1 MSENTRAKTPQ
12 FSSRLSSWSLH
23 HLQSI
28 LFSLGKLYKSPA
40 STLMTIAVIA
50 ITLSLPS
57 SFYLF
62 LKNVKHLSG
71 DISSST
77 KISLYLTKTTTTS
90 DALKLKKE
98 ILQLD
103 NIHSIEFLSKEDAL
117 KEFKIS
123 SGLSSSIDQLK
134 NNPLP
139 HTLIIQPSA
148 SADTLTIKTLLAQL
162 NAFDKVATAKM
173 DTEWISRLFAI
184 LTIIE
189 RAIIIITLLFGFA
202 VLLIVGNTI
211 RLDIQNRAKEITVIK
226 LVGATDAYI
235 RRPFLY
241 GGIWYGLL
249 GGLLSWLIVMLS
261 AALLS
266 GPVQNL
272 SLLYQAQINMITF
285 TFSEFVLLVISST
298 TLGLIGSWIAVSKHL
313 DEIEP
318 S

>member
-1 MSENTRAKTPQ
+1 MSLNTRALAPQ
-12 FSSRLSSWSLH
+12 FSSKISAWSLH

-40 STLMTIAVIA
+40 ATLMTIAVIA

-62 LKNVKHLSG
+62 LKNVKSLSG
-71 DISSST
+71 DVRSST
-77 KISLYLTKTTTTS
+77 QITLYLDLQASEKE
-90 DALKLKKE
+90 ALSLKKD
-98 ILQLD
+98 LSSFD
-103 NIHSIEFLSKEDAL
+103 NISNIEFLSKKQAL
-117 KEFKIS
+117 AAFKNS
-123 SGLSSSIDQLK
+123 SGLADSISQLDT
-134 NNPLP
+134 NPLP
-139 HTLIIQPSA
+139 HSLIIQPSA
-148 SADTLTIKTLLAQL
+148 EADTLAIKTLLSKLDAL
-162 NAFDKVATAKM
+162 KLVKTAKM
-173 DTEWISRLFAI
+173 DTEWINRLFSI

-249 GGLLSWLIVMLS
+249 GGLLSWIIVLFS
-261 AALLS
+261 SLLLS
-266 GPVQNL
+266 GPIQDL
-272 SLLYQAQINMITF
+272 SLSYQTNIELITF
-285 TFSEFVLLVISST
+285 TFSEFILLIASST
-298 TLGLIGSWIAVSKHL
+298 TLGLIGSWIAVTKHL
-313 DEIEP
+313 NEIEP

>member
-12 FSSRLSSWSLH
+12 FSSKISAWTLH
-23 HLQSI
+23 HVQSM
-28 LFSLGKLYKSPA
+28 LFSLGKLYKSPT

-62 LKNVKHLSG
+62 LKNVKNLSG
-71 DISSST
+71 DIRSST
-77 KISLYLTKTTTTS
+77 QITLYLQKHVNQQQ
-90 DALKLKKE
+90 ALSLKKE
-98 ILQLD
+98 LLTFPAIS
-103 NIHSIEFLSKEDAL
+103 SITFLSKQDAL
-117 KEFKIS
+117 VEFKKS
-123 SGLSSSIDQLK
+123 SGLSNSISHLK
-134 NNPLP
+134 TNPLP
-139 HTLIIQPSA
+139 HTLIVQPVST
-148 SADTLTIKTLLAQL
+148 ADTLSIKTLLAKL
-162 NAFDKVATAKM
+162 NAHKAISSAKL
-173 DTEWISRLFAI
+173 DTEWINRLFSI

-249 GGLLSWLIVMLS
+249 GGLLSWFIVMLS
-261 AALLS
+261 LWLLS

-272 SLLYQAQINMITF
+272 SLLYQTKIEIIAF
-285 TFSEFVLLVISST
+285 TFSEFVLLVVAST
-298 TLGLIGSWIAVSKHL
+298 TLGLLGSWIAVAKHL
-313 DEIEP
+313 NDIEP

>member
-1 MSENTRAKTPQ
+1 MSENTRAKNPQ
-12 FSSRLSSWSLH
+12 ISSKLSAWSLH
-23 HLQSI
+23 HLQSMM
-28 LFSLGKLYKSPA
+28 FSLGKLYKQPT

-62 LKNVKHLSG
+62 LKNIKDLSG
-71 DISSST
+71 DIRSST
-77 KISLYLTKTTTTS
+77 QITLYLKKNIS
-90 DALKLKKE
+90 QKRALELKKE
-98 ILQLD
+98 LNSFS
-103 NIHSIEFLSKEDAL
+103 NIDSIQFLSKQDAL
-117 KEFKIS
+117 KEFKKT
-123 SGLSSSIDQLK
+123 SGLSNSIAQL
-134 NNPLP
+134 NSNPLP
-139 HTLIIQPSA
+139 HTLIVQPNNQ
-148 SADTLTIKTLLAQL
+148 ADTLIIKTLLAKL
-162 NAFDKVATAKM
+162 GSISEVNSAKM
-173 DTEWISRLFAI
+173 DTEWINRLFSI

-249 GGLLSWLIVMLS
+249 GGLLSWFIVMLS
-261 AALLS
+261 ALLLA
-266 GPVQNL
+266 GPVNNL
-272 SLLYQAQINMITF
+272 GVLYHTQIEINTF
-285 TFSEFVLLVISST
+285 TFFEFILLVLAST
-298 TLGLIGSWIAVSKHL
+298 ILGLLGSWIAVAKHL
-313 DEIEP
+313 NNIEP

>member
-1 MSENTRAKTPQ
+1 M
-12 FSSRLSSWSLH
+12 
-23 HLQSI
+23 
-28 LFSLGKLYKSPA
+28 FSLGKLYKNKT

-62 LKNVKHLSG
+62 LKNVKHISG
-71 DISSST
+71 DIRSST
-77 KISLYLTKTTTTS
+77 QITLYLKNES
-90 DALKLKKE
+90 SQQAALSLKKE
-98 ILQLD
+98 LLTFS
-103 NIHSIEFLSKEDAL
+103 NISSVDFLSKQDAL
-117 KEFKIS
+117 DEFKKS
-123 SGLSSSIDQLK
+123 SGLASSIDQLK

-139 HTLIIQPSA
+139 HTLIVQPSKQA
-148 SADTLTIKTLLAQL
+148 NTLTIKTLLSKL
-162 NAFDKVATAKM
+162 DSLEGVHSAKM
-173 DTEWISRLFAI
+173 DTEWINRLFSI
-184 LTIIE
+184 LNIIE

-241 GGIWYGLL
+241 GGVWYGLL
-249 GGLLSWLIVMLS
+249 GGLLSWMIVMLGTL
-261 AALLS
+261 LLS

-272 SLLYQAQINMITF
+272 SLLYQAQISILLF

-298 TLGLIGSWIAVSKHL
+298 FLGLVGSWIAVSKHL
-313 DEIEP
+313 NQIEP